1 MDDDVK
7 MMTMIR
13 GIKTRLKKPGWKNM
27 RKLRARATSP
37 NHKVL
42 QAVLTRIE
50 NKDENGQTPGL
61 EIPFAPSAG
70 DHEPVI
76 A

>member
-1 MDDDVK
+1 MDDNVK
-7 MMTMIR
+7 MMAMIR
-13 GIKTRLKKPGWKNM
+13 GIKTGPIKPGWENM

-37 NHKVL
+37 IHNVL

-61 EIPFAPSAG
+61 EIPSAPSAG